1 MIHTYSI
8 TNTTKIIHAPVPQYS
23 SSVRTPYATKPACPV
38 GKSSGVSP
46 SMAEP
51 SGFRLYE
58 RVLHDEDKELQS
70 NIRRE
75 MAKKAR
81 NFFIAEVEGLEMI
94 ERPLTK
100 EEKEVFVAS
109 FRDLLDLEGLINGA
123 KNK

>member
-1 MIHTYSI
+1 MTHLYSI
-8 TNTTKIIHAPVPQYS
+8 ANTTKIIHATIPQYS
-23 SSVRTPYATKPACPV
+23 SSARTPYAI
-38 GKSSGVSP
+38 KSSGAS
-46 SMAEP
+46 
-51 SGFRLYE
+51 LYE

-75 MAKKAR
+75 MVKKAR